1 MPPAVHTAV
10 KSMAILEWSDIL
22 ETGLADVDS
31 QHRCL
36 VDTLNELG
44 RLHYQGATDEEFR
57 SVLERLRNYTV
68 DHFQTEAELMQRYPV
83 DPERKRA
90 HLRMHQNFVDHLNKA
105 DELVGADPVV
115 VDHLLSFVVK
125 WLVHH
130 VTGVDAQLAREIF
143 ALRSGVPAA
152 EIRQENHLAGTSLI
166 DIVSD
171 LYECLGLRSSEL
183 LKANRQL
190 RIEIEQRQLADM
202 ARDNLQQME
211 TLRVYMLEQVTSAIP
226 LKAILVNVVL
236 KLEAIIP
243 DSLCAILLLDQDGR
257 HLRHA
262 ASPSLPDFY
271 VAALDGLQIGAAVGC
286 SGNTVF
292 TGTRTNVEDI
302 ASHADWASLRPLAE
316 KAGLGAC
323 WSEPIFSN
331 GSKALGAITVYY
343 RTPSTPGSL
352 DIELLEM
359 SAHFIAIA
367 IERKQS
373 EVSLRKLS
381 QAVEQSNDAIII
393 TDKQINIEYVN
404 TAFIKKS
411 GYSLAELIG
420 ENPRL
425 LQSGKTPRATYDDLW
440 AHLARGEPWQGELIN
455 KRKDGTEYVHLM
467 NVAPL
472 RDVDGRITHY
482 VSNEEDITEHK
493 RADERIHYLA
503 HFDALTGLPNR
514 ALLEERANYAFNLTK
529 RNQDSLALMFLDL
542 DHFKNINDSLGH
554 SLGDALL
561 IELVKRLRLLVRE
574 GDTIARMGGDEFIL
588 LLPGTNVHG
597 AEQVAQKLL
606 EVVNQAYQIAQYDLT
621 VTASIGIAI
630 YPDDGADLESLSKNA
645 DAAMYRVKREGRNGY
660 RFFTPEMQAQS
671 VRHLQLVN
679 GLRHALERD
688 QLQVHYQPQISLLDG
703 HVIGAEAL
711 LRWQHPELG
720 AVSPAEFIPI
730 AEESGLI
737 FPIGEWVLRT
747 AVQQLK
753 TWHDRGLGPLVMSV
767 NLSTVQFRHSD
778 LPDLITRILDD
789 AGLPP
794 EHLELELTE
803 GVAMHDPQGAITVMN
818 NLHERGIRMSI
829 DDFGTGYSSLSYLKK
844 FKIYKLKID
853 QSFVRDISTDAEDK
867 AIVVAII
874 SMAQS
879 LGLRTIAEG
888 VETKAQLEF
897 LREQGC
903 AEVQGYYYS
912 KPLPA
917 EQLEAF
923 LRESRGATNHEI
935 ADKIRSAVMPKSLK
949 HDVQTVP
956 GIISRIRQMSLR
968 PRNIV

>member
-1 MPPAVHTAV
+1 M

-22 ETGLADVDS
+22 ETGLSDVDS

-36 VDTLNELG
+36 VDIFNELG

-83 DPERKRA
+83 DPQQKRA
-90 HLRMHQNFVDHLNKA
+90 HLRMHQRFVDHLNRA
-105 DELVGADPVV
+105 DELVAADPVV
-115 VDHLLSFVVK
+115 VDHLLAFIVK

-130 VTGVDAQLAREIF
+130 VTGVDAQLARELF
-143 ALRSGVPAA
+143 ALRTGAPAA
-152 EIRQENHLAGTSLI
+152 EIRQKNALAGTSLI

-183 LKANRQL
+183 QKANRQL
-190 RIEIEQRQLADM
+190 RIEIKRRQLSDI
-202 ARDNLQQME
+202 ARKNLQQME
-211 TLRVYMLEQVTSAIP
+211 ALRVFMLEHVTSVIP
-226 LKAILVNVVL
+226 FKQILMDVVL
-236 KLEAIIP
+236 KIETIIP
-243 DSLCAILLLDQDGR
+243 ESLCAILLLDQDGR
-257 HLRHA
+257 HLHHG

-271 VAALDGLQIGAAVGC
+271 VAAIDGLQIGAGVGSC
-286 SGNTVF
+286 GNTVF
-292 TGTRTNVEDI
+292 TGARTIVEDI
-302 ASHADWASLRPLAE
+302 AHHPDWTSLRSLAE

-323 WSEPIFSN
+323 WSEPILSSGN
-331 GSKALGAITVYY
+331 KALGAITVYH

-352 DIELLEM
+352 DVELLEM
-359 SAHFIAIA
+359 AAHFIAIA

-373 EVSLRKLS
+373 EASLRKLS
-381 QAVEQSNDAIII
+381 QAIEQSNNAIII
-393 TDKQINIEYVN
+393 TDTQINIEYVN

-411 GYSLAELIG
+411 GYSLVELIG
-420 ENPRL
+420 KNPRL

-440 AHLARGEPWQGELIN
+440 DHLVRGEPWQGELIN
-455 KRKDGTEYVHLM
+455 KRKDGSEYVHLM

-472 RDVDGRITHY
+472 REIDGSITHY
-482 VSNEEDITEHK
+482 VSIEEDITEHK
-493 RADERIHYLA
+493 RADERIQYLA
-503 HFDALTGLPNR
+503 HFDALTGLLNR
-514 ALLEERANYAFNLTK
+514 TSLEERASYAFNLAK

-554 SLGDALL
+554 SVGDALL
-561 IELVKRLRLLVRE
+561 IELVKRLRLMVRE
-574 GDTIARMGGDEFIL
+574 GDTIARMGGDEFVL
-588 LLPGTNVHG
+588 LLPGANVCG
-597 AEQVAQKLL
+597 AEQMAQKLL
-606 EVVNQAYQIAQYDLT
+606 EVVNQAFQIAQYDLS

-630 YPDDGADLESLSKNA
+630 YPDDGTDLEILSKNA
-645 DAAMYRVKREGRNGY
+645 DAAMYRVKREGRNSY
-660 RFFTPEMQAQS
+660 RFFTQEMQAQS
-671 VRHLQLVN
+671 VHHLQLIN
-679 GLRHALERD
+679 ALRHALERD

-720 AVSPAEFIPI
+720 AVSPAEFIPV

-737 FPIGEWVLRT
+737 FPIGEWMLRS
-747 AVQQLK
+747 AVQQVK
-753 TWHDRGLGPLVMSV
+753 TWHDCGLGPLIMSV

-778 LPDLITRILDD
+778 LPDLITRILDNV
-789 AGLPP
+789 GLLP

-803 GVAMHDPQGAITVMN
+803 GVAMHDPQGAIAVMN
-818 NLHERGIRMSI
+818 DLHERGIRMSI

-853 QSFVRDISTDAEDK
+853 QSFVRDISTDAEDR

-903 AEVQGYYYS
+903 TEVQGYYYS
-912 KPLPA
+912 KPLSA
-917 EQLEAF
+917 EKFEAF
-923 LRESRGATNHEI
+923 VTENRARA
-935 ADKIRSAVMPKSLK
+935 
-949 HDVQTVP
+949 
-956 GIISRIRQMSLR
+956 
-968 PRNIV
+968 